1 MCIEGEEKEDP
12 MSIEREE
19 AMMMEE
25 RQEAMAMTM
34 EERQEAM
41 TMKERQEA
49 MMMEG
54 APIIVLR
61 SVIDKHK
68 FMVLEEVALHIPVIK
83 ARLKKLN
90 TKLLKNKTE
99 PPKKVF
105 CDIEHG
111 ITKRSLKIVVKYMY
125 NRLYP
130 TQHSFDFEAEFLKL
144 KPSSLILNLI
154 QAAHS
159 LKIKNLMDLI
169 CKRFAE
175 KVMPDLLAIDS
186 CNKPKPVLQNVA
198 YPLKSG
204 PQDSD
209 KDCSTDISPGG
220 PQDSDSGPDQKAN
233 LRCRSID
240 IFVNGSYFLD
250 VILSP
255 MVSSLQSSLGLWIRR
270 LESTFNEHWNEVRKF
285 AGLENLTSAPG
296 NPMHLRTAILRL
308 EEIIVGDPRFSSCLR
323 EYVVSYLAK
332 IYEDSAYDLDIQC
345 AVFSILSHVNLNVW
359 GDVMEFKVFPL
370 LRKKLVLDSTGRL
383 FDAAVSALTRLAYMF
398 PDRIKVIVDD
408 STFKA
413 VYEAFCKPN
422 LDIYC
427 LSKFLVAICRGYRLS
442 SHGVPS
448 DKVVAVLHILE
459 NYLFTGTANDDF
471 HVFACYT
478 LLHLSHGRRLTL
490 ETKTWIK
497 LVKRLIELIYIR
509 NTIPTHSTS
518 VEYGSKKV
526 MIIGCALVV
535 IGNFIRYGS
544 LEQIEA
550 FFTEVDL
557 LQSLQRV
564 LFSNIKELQMEGSRI
579 ISNLATRRTIS
590 DEIVSS
596 GVIECLCKLLGN
608 EDYEVKFEAAWAVIN
623 SMYGC
628 GTIEGWTNLEM
639 EQVK

>member
-198 YPLKSG
+198 YPLKRYIARWSTRFRFWPRSKGEFKMSQYRYLCEWIIFSG
-204 PQDSD
+204 CDSF
-209 KDCSTDISPGG
+209 SHGFLSSVISRPL
-220 PQDSDSGPDQKAN
+220 DQK
-233 LRCRSID
+233 IG
-240 IFVNGSYFLD
+240 VYF
-250 VILSP
+250 
-255 MVSSLQSSLGLWIRR
+255 Q
-270 LESTFNEHWNEVRKF
+270 
-285 AGLENLTSAPG
+285 
-296 NPMHLRTAILRL
+296 
-308 EEIIVGDPRFSSCLR
+308 
-323 EYVVSYLAK
+323 
-332 IYEDSAYDLDIQC
+332 
-345 AVFSILSHVNLNVW
+345 
-359 GDVMEFKVFPL
+359 
-370 LRKKLVLDSTGRL
+370 
-383 FDAAVSALTRLAYMF
+383 
-398 PDRIKVIVDD
+398 
-408 STFKA
+408 
-413 VYEAFCKPN
+413 
-422 LDIYC
+422 
-427 LSKFLVAICRGYRLS
+427 
-442 SHGVPS
+442 
-448 DKVVAVLHILE
+448 
-459 NYLFTGTANDDF
+459 
-471 HVFACYT
+471 
-478 LLHLSHGRRLTL
+478 
-490 ETKTWIK
+490 
-497 LVKRLIELIYIR
+497 
-509 NTIPTHSTS
+509 
-518 VEYGSKKV
+518 
-526 MIIGCALVV
+526 
-535 IGNFIRYGS
+535 
-544 LEQIEA
+544 
-550 FFTEVDL
+550 
-557 LQSLQRV
+557 
-564 LFSNIKELQMEGSRI
+564 
-579 ISNLATRRTIS
+579 
-590 DEIVSS
+590 
-596 GVIECLCKLLGN
+596 
-608 EDYEVKFEAAWAVIN
+608 
-623 SMYGC
+623 
-628 GTIEGWTNLEM
+628 
-639 EQVK
+639 